1 MSDLDELIAAPPD
14 RPVPKKKRRRGCLV
28 SLLVAIFVFLP
39 LFALFLNGPGFR
51 TLARYAAGK
60 VAGSQGL
67 TGGFEIQGD
76 LWSGFT
82 LNGINF
88 SGADGETTSLTVEEF
103 SVGYD
108 LLDLIRNTAKLTWLE
123 TVRIKKAR
131 LDLYLPD
138 PADAVAEEKSRAA
151 PESEESPS
159 EYSPLWNLLESDIL
173 IEDLTVFVHQ
183 GETTVA
189 VENLT
194 LATPAAADGKL
205 HIGKLD
211 LPGQK
216 SLETIEAVL
225 SRGERELTF
234 GPLPLLQY
242 AMLEKLSFA
251 ETSPGSWA
259 VDALIRAGD
268 GVVTASFQS
277 PGEIVARLRPGSRIF
292 LDRLVL
298 PLPEGEESPLRGS
311 LTDFDLRFSGDFAAP
326 ATWKID
332 GKLIASGT
340 GWNDLEVDTL
350 VLLVTENRLQLEA
363 ARHRSTVR
371 LNATMPLENAAA
383 LADLAVLPLTL
394 TLQAEIPS
402 TGDFVADFTE
412 KQIPISGALTISAQ
426 DVQIVGGT
434 ALQSGSLLLLSEDL
448 AWDGILLTETQ
459 IAANVASDN
468 RLRFA
473 AVGGLDP
480 ANQVRLSGNLDLAKL
495 AYEAE
500 AQLGIDTAAR
510 LGTVLADLEMTGLEG
525 AATLEWKGSGQIRE
539 KKHRGGLAFE
549 LTSFVLG
556 TGDPISGKLAADYE
570 GASAALKTLH
580 LSAGDVTLSG
590 TGSWDGKALL
600 LPDWK
605 LTRGERTP
613 LSLVA
618 TIPIESDREGGF
630 LDHPGPIDL
639 DLTLESLALEEVT
652 RFFAAKPPLAGV
664 LQGQVTAKGTF
675 NRIDLDGK
683 VAFRPD
689 QKAYA
694 PADTTARDDSG
705 DANSADDSVVSAAST
720 PAPEATINV
729 VLGLDGSV
737 RNPSTWDA
745 RLDALVSGL
754 HWNGMA
760 VENFSLKTTTDTNA
774 ATRPLLSQLRFDQS
788 GTTLNAMG
796 RVELGDAQSLADLKT
811 LPLRVDADLAIE
823 DLASLLRDFAPTGVK
838 GLPLS
843 GALDGAIEAITWEN
857 GSLTGGSVV
866 VGSETFAIKD
876 QRFEAFSFETE
887 IPEADLAQ
895 VNLSIGLDAKNQ
907 VTASGDFHLK
917 NHRYDGKLALQADPA
932 SPGGKL
938 HQLLKGR
945 AITTLLPSFTVL
957 NWEGRGD
964 FAAKEH
970 AGDLSFTAEDI
981 TLAEGGEPLS
991 LVLDG
996 TYTGTSADFP
1006 TVKLTSRPLTLSGAV
1021 EWRENRLSFVEWRGQ
1036 RDGRE
1041 VVTLS
1046 GGVPLDREKLTPAL
1060 WFAQEKPLDLSL
1072 RVTSLPVESV
1082 SRLFLKESPLHGDLS
1097 LDFAATGTPLAP
1109 ELNTELRLDR
1119 ILVPRESNS
1128 LAAGHLALDVKGIGE
1143 VLSLAGKYEN
1153 PDIKPLLIKA
1163 TLPFHPGAWARG
1175 ERKAADE
1182 AITFSAQ
1189 MERSSLAFLS
1199 GQIPAIEAISG
1210 EIAIDAEVD
1219 GTLAK
1224 PQIRGSGIL
1233 EVDRLRLVDRNA
1245 PSIRDIDLSARFEEN
1260 RVVLERLY
1268 AIVAGGIVEGTG
1280 EALLTPGEEPVLQ
1293 LDLKGSEVLVFRN
1306 TDVSVRTDL
1315 AIQLQGSLS
1324 QANLTGDIGITNSR
1338 YFRNFDLLP
1347 IGIPTRNTSVLPTV
1361 ERAPGGGGPAVP
1373 DLNLGLDL
1381 APFRDWTVDLRIHTK
1396 DPFLIRSNLVESSI
1410 AADLRVLGT
1419 LGHPYPVGFV
1429 EIAEGELSL
1438 PFSQIDVETG
1448 RVSFDQST
1456 GFNGAIE
1463 FKARGKADRY
1473 QISIYLFNRILS
1485 PQYVLTSIPPL
1496 PSEDI
1501 ITLLATG
1508 TTRDELIGEDPGS
1521 MAASKAATLFLKN
1534 LRKRD
1539 NKLEGEPTLLDE
1551 LEKRT
1556 ELELGRINQETGEQT
1571 FGGKIRLWKQLFFV
1585 GDVDADSDY
1594 RALLKYV
1601 FRFR

>member
-1 MSDLDELIAAPPD
+1 MSDLDELTAEQPD
-14 RPVPKKKRRRGCLV
+14 LPVPKKKKRRGCFV
-28 SLLVAIFVFLP
+28 SLLVAVFVFLP
-39 LFALFLNGPGFR
+39 LFAVFLNGPGFR
-51 TLARYAAGK
+51 SLARYAAGK

-67 TGGFEIQGD
+67 TGGFEIRGN

-88 SGADGETTSLTVEEF
+88 SGDDGETTSLTVEEF

-108 LLDLIRNTAKLTWLE
+108 ILDLIRNSAKLTWLE

-138 PADAVAEEKSRAA
+138 PAETVAEKKSRSARE
-151 PESEESPS
+151 PGESPS
-159 EYSPLWNLLESDIL
+159 EYNPLWNLLESDIL

-183 GETTVA
+183 GETSFA

-225 SRGERELTF
+225 SRREHELTF

-242 AMLEKLSFA
+242 ATLEKLSFA
-251 ETSPGSWA
+251 ETSPGNWA
-259 VDALIRAGD
+259 VETLIRAGD
-268 GVVTASFQS
+268 GVLTASFHS
-277 PGEIVARLRPGSRIF
+277 PGEIATGLRPGSRIS
-292 LDRLVL
+292 LDQLVL
-298 PLPEGEESPLRGS
+298 PLPEGEDSSLRGS
-311 LTDFDLRFSGDFAAP
+311 LTDFDLRFSGDFASP
-326 ATWKID
+326 ATWKIN
-332 GKLIASGT
+332 GKLIATGT
-340 GWNDLEVDTL
+340 GWGEQEIDTL
-350 VLLVTENRLQLEA
+350 VLLVTENRLQFEA
-363 ARHRSTVR
+363 TRHRSTMR
-371 LNATMPLENAAA
+371 LNATMPFEKAAS
-383 LADLAVLPLTL
+383 LADLAKLPLTL
-394 TLQAEIPS
+394 AMQAEIPS
-402 TGDFVADFTE
+402 IGELVADFTE
-412 KQIPISGALTISAQ
+412 PDVPISGALTITAE
-426 DVQIVGGT
+426 DVQLVGGKRIE
-434 ALQSGSLLLLSEDL
+434 AGSLLLLSDDL
-448 AWDGILLTETQ
+448 AWDGISLTETQ

-468 RLRFA
+468 HLRFA
-473 AVGGLDP
+473 AELGIDP
-480 ANQVRLSGNLDLAKL
+480 ANQIRVSGNLDVEKL

-500 AQLGIDTAAR
+500 TLVGIDTAQR
-510 LGTVLADLEMTGLEG
+510 LGTVLADLGVTGFAG
-525 AATLEWKGSGQIRE
+525 AATLEWKGSGKIPE
-539 KKHRGGLAFE
+539 KEHRGEMTLDLA
-549 LTSFVLG
+549 SFVTG
-556 TGDPISGKLAADYE
+556 TGEPVSGKLAARYE
-570 GASAALKTLH
+570 GASAILETLQ
-580 LSAGDVTLSG
+580 LSAGDVTLAG
-590 TGSWDGKALL
+590 TGSWDGKELI

-605 LTRGERTP
+605 LTRAERTP

-618 TIPIESDREGGF
+618 TIPFEAGREGG
-630 LDHPGPIDL
+630 LLSHPGPLDL
-639 DLTLESLALEEVT
+639 DLTLEALALEEVT
-652 RFFAAKPPLAGV
+652 RFFAAKPPLAGT
-664 LQGQVTAKGTF
+664 LQGQLTGKGTF
-675 NRIDLDGK
+675 DQIDLDGQF
-683 VAFRPD
+683 AFRPD
-689 QKAYA
+689 QRA
-694 PADTTARDDSG
+694 TVEDDSA
-705 DANSADDSVVSAAST
+705 DADDSVVAAAARPPT
-720 PAPEATINV
+720 PEATV
-729 VLGLDGSV
+729 TVALGLDGSV

-760 VENFSLKTTTDTNA
+760 MENLSLKATTDTNA
-774 ATRPLLSQLRFDQS
+774 ATRPLLSELRFDQS
-788 GTTLNAMG
+788 GTTLTAAT
-796 RVELGDAQSLADLKT
+796 RLELGDARTLADLKT
-811 LPLRVDADLAIE
+811 LPLRSDATLAVPDLAP
-823 DLASLLRDFAPTGVK
+823 LLRDFAPPALK
-838 GLPLS
+838 GLPLA
-843 GALDGAIEAITWEN
+843 GALDVSVEAITLEN

-866 VGSETFAIKD
+866 IGSDTFAIEG
-876 QRFEAFSFETE
+876 QRFEAFSVNAE
-887 IPEADLAQ
+887 IPETDLVRADLT
-895 VNLSIGLDAKNQ
+895 VGLDPKNQ
-907 VTASGDFHLK
+907 VTAKGNFHLK
-917 NHRYDGKLALQADPA
+917 NHRYDGHLALQADQE
-932 SPGGKL
+932 SPDSKL
-938 HQLLKGR
+938 HKLLQAR
-945 AITTLLPSFTVL
+945 AIATMLPSLTVL

-964 FAAKEH
+964 FTAKDH
-970 AGDLSFTAEDI
+970 AGDLSFTADDI
-981 TLAEGGEPLS
+981 ALAEGSEPLS
-991 LVLDG
+991 LALAG

-1006 TVKLTSRPLTLSGAV
+1006 TVKLTSRPLTLGGAV
-1021 EWRENRLSFVEWRGQ
+1021 EWSESQLRFVDWRGQ
-1036 RDGRE
+1036 SDGRE

-1046 GGVPLDREKLTPAL
+1046 GGIPVDREKLTPAL

-1072 RVTSLPVESV
+1072 QVKDLPVQTL
-1082 SRLFLKESPLHGDLS
+1082 SRLFLKESPLQGDLS
-1097 LDFAATGTPLAP
+1097 LDLNATGTPLAP
-1109 ELNTELRLDR
+1109 GLDAELRLDR
-1119 ILVPRESNS
+1119 ILVPRETES
-1128 LAAGHLALDVKGIGE
+1128 LAAGQLALKVKGVDEI
-1143 VLSLAGKYEN
+1143 LSLAGSYEH
-1153 PDIKPLLIKA
+1153 PDIKPLQVEA
-1163 TLPFHPGAWARG
+1163 TLPFVPGAWTRG

-1182 AITFSAQ
+1182 AITLSAK
-1189 MERSSLAFLS
+1189 MEHSSLAFLA

-1210 EIAIDAEVD
+1210 EIAIDAEIE
-1219 GTLAK
+1219 GTFAK
-1224 PQIRGSGIL
+1224 PEIRGSGIVA
-1233 EVDRLRLVDRNA
+1233 VDRLRLVDRNA
-1245 PSIRDIDLSARFEEN
+1245 PSIHDIDLSARFEEN
-1260 RVVLERLY
+1260 RFLLERLY
-1268 AIVAGGIVEGTG
+1268 AVVAGGIVEGSG

-1293 LDLKGSEVLVFRN
+1293 FDLKGSEVLAFRN

-1315 AIQLQGSLS
+1315 AIRLQGPLS
-1324 QANLTGDIGITNSR
+1324 QANLTGEIGITNSR
-1338 YFRNFDLLP
+1338 YFKNFDLLP
-1347 IGIPTRNTSVLPTV
+1347 IGMPARNTSVLPTV

-1410 AADLRVLGT
+1410 AAALKVLGT

-1534 LRKRD
+1534 LRKRN

-1556 ELELGRINQETGEQT
+1556 ELELGRVNQETGEQT